1 MRRAGLFW
9 LLVPTLAAAAIPPEG
24 VPLQA
29 RRGFF
34 TETDIGVFL
43 TVGGDDRYSNAQ
55 TYLQLGLGYDLLP
68 NVEVGAHFGL
78 SSSAAN
84 CFSGRTP
91 QGCPLAQDFTVGFVN
106 LSVAYLARLSER
118 FYLAPK
124 ITGGYTRLDPAPA
137 LSDSGKPITSAA
149 NVGGGFGI
157 EYVTSL
163 DHFTIGADVLA
174 RWIIGPSISGI
185 AFFPRVKYTF

>member
-1 MRRAGLFW
+1 MRLACLFS
-9 LLVPTLAAAAIPPEG
+9 LLVPTLAAAARPEG
-24 VPLQA
+24 VPLQV

-34 TETDIGVFL
+34 TETDLGVFL

-55 TYLQLGLGYDLLP
+55 PYLQLGLGYDVAP

-91 QGCPLAQDFTVGFVN
+91 EGCPLAQDFTVGFVN
-106 LSVAYLARLSER
+106 LSVAYLARLAER

-124 ITGGYTRLDPAPA
+124 LTGGYTRLNPAPTA
-137 LSDSGKPITSAA
+137 SESGKPVTSAG
-149 NVGGGFGI
+149 NVGGGLGI
-157 EYVTSL
+157 EYATSL
-163 DHFTIGADVLA
+163 DHFTVGADVLA
-174 RWIIGPSISGI
+174 RWIIGPNIWGI
-185 AFFPRVKYTF
+185 AFFPRIKYTF